1 MKKAT
6 GLFCFLLILVLAAG
20 ALAAPGDAVL
30 FTEGQRTQMG
40 IQVYSSP
47 SMATVGDTV
56 YTLWGAEI
64 YAYKAGQENPA
75 KVASG
80 LEPGYYAN
88 YEEAVAAVGGN
99 ADTLLASLVSDG
111 TTLYGLNRL
120 NGKLFPLTFQDG
132 KAVPGTPVQLDWT
145 NMEGKQDTYT
155 YIRDVYRMHIMGN
168 KLYAMIRNNEDW
180 NRPEFA
186 AFDMAT
192 GLKQVFDAPFVQ
204 DIAPYKDGKLLVK
217 VYDME
222 KAYQE
227 GQREPLKPTVA
238 VFDPADGSLREA
250 GSFGDA
256 NVSGMVY
263 QPETDTLYY
272 TTSSKLMAMKALGT
286 ATQAAF
292 MPMDYADDTAS
303 AAMLPGGLYAI
314 NTWYGLIVRNTDPQY
329 LPTSTLAVYGGWTDQ
344 ATMAF
349 SLEYPQVPVTFN
361 TDVYFEDAQA
371 LAQAM
376 VSGDNSFDIY
386 FFDISYQDFSGLM
399 EKGYCMDLSG
409 SPELSAEL
417 AKIYPFLQSAVQK
430 DGKFY
435 ALPTMMYGNGL
446 SISPKTWE
454 ENGLTDRIPKSY
466 LELIDFM
473 NWWVDEGQN
482 QYPDVQLMQGAWDY
496 GETMFRM
503 ALDLYVHQSQAKNEQ
518 LSFDTP
524 LFRKVMGAL
533 EGLKTQ
539 ELNEMLPGEMDMPGI
554 AATRQKMAMAAGS
567 RFGLGDALFMNYGD
581 WLNVQGGKS
590 SLQYSKPLMLPLKE
604 GETVHIPVYVQGLF
618 INPNTKNPE
627 MALKYVENA
636 LRHMDPAQ
644 HIMMFPDDN
653 EPVPQPNFELTVQQ
667 WNDELEKAKK
677 RLETAKPEEKKDM
690 ETLVQSY
697 EDLLANKDLYY
708 WQVAAENITQYR
720 EVAPLCYAAMPNVLD
735 YRAKDGTS
743 EIMTLVDRYRQKQM
757 SLDRFIQEVDQK
769 IRMIT
774 LERR

>member
-30 FTEGQRTQMG
+30 FTEEQRTQMG
-40 IQVYSSP
+40 IQMSSNP
-47 SMATVGDTV
+47 AMAAVGDTV

-64 YAYKAGQENPA
+64 YSWQPGQENPT

-80 LEPGYYAN
+80 LESGYYAN
-88 YEEAVAAVGGN
+88 YEEAVAAVGDK
-99 ADTLLASLVSDG
+99 ADTLIANLVSDG

-132 KAVPGTPVQLDWT
+132 KAVPGAPVQLDWT
-145 NMEGKQDTYT
+145 NMENKQDAYT
-155 YIRDVYRMHIMGN
+155 YVKDVYRMQIIGN

-192 GLKQVFDAPFVQ
+192 GAKQVFDVPFAQ

-227 GQREPLKPTVA
+227 GQKEPAKPTVA
-238 VFDPADGSLREA
+238 VFDPADGSLKEA
-250 GSFGDA
+250 GHFGDA

-272 TTSSKLMAMKALGT
+272 TTSSKLMTMKALG
-286 ATQAAF
+286 AAAQAAF
-292 MPMDYADDTAS
+292 MPIDYADDMAS

-314 NTWYGLIVRNTDPQY
+314 NTWSGLIVRNTDPQY
-329 LPTSTLAVYGGWTDQ
+329 LPTSTLAVYGGWMDQ

-361 TDVYFEDAQA
+361 TNVYFEDAQA

-399 EKGYCMDLSG
+399 EKGYCMDLSS
-409 SPELSAEL
+409 SPVLSAEL
-417 AKIYPFLQSAVQK
+417 AQMYPFLQSAVQK

-473 NWWVDEGQN
+473 NWWVEEGQN
-482 QYPDVQLMQGAWDY
+482 QYPNVQLMQGAWDY
-496 GETMFRM
+496 GETMFQM
-503 ALDLYVHQSQAKNEQ
+503 AQDLYVHQSQAKNEE

-524 LFRKVMGAL
+524 LFRKVMEAL
-533 EGLKTQ
+533 EGLKTK
-539 ELNEMLPGEMDMPGI
+539 ELNEMLPDAMGPAGMSR
-554 AATRQKMAMAAGS
+554 AAAISMKRAMASG
-567 RFGLGDALFMNYGD
+567 GMDNALFMNYGD

-590 SLQYSKPLMLPLKE
+590 SLQYSKPLILPLEE
-604 GETVHIPVYVQGLF
+604 GESIHIPVYVQGLF

-627 MALKYVENA
+627 MAIKYVENA
-636 LRHMDPAQ
+636 LTHMDPAQ

-653 EPVPQPNFELTVQQ
+653 EPVPQPNFEQTVQQ

-677 RLETAKPEEKKDM
+677 RLENAKPEEKKDM

-697 EDLLANKDLYY
+697 EDLLANKDQYY

-720 EVAPLCYAAMPNVLD
+720 EAAPLCYVAMPNVLD

-757 SLDRFIQEVDQK
+757 SLDQFITEADKK
-769 IRMIT
+769 IRMIL
-774 LERR
+774 LERQ